1 MTTLLTPATLVLALL
16 WLALTAYVVLAGA
29 DFGGG
34 VWDALARGPS
44 AREQRRL
51 VAEAM
56 GPVWEANHVW
66 LIALITGLFTAFP
79 LAFASLSLALYAP
92 LSIAVIGIVLRG
104 AAFAFRAHGTAA
116 VGPTTP
122 WGVLFGVASV
132 VTPALLGAA
141 AAATASGAIRVS
153 VAGAV
158 SLSPAL
164 PWLTP
169 FALDC
174 AVLGLAL
181 SAQQAAVYLAV
192 EADDAGEPALR
203 RHFQR
208 RALVALGVTAA
219 AAIAGLPL
227 ARAWAPVLA
236 TGLVGRALPLLILVA
251 LAGAG
256 CAVAL
261 ARGQVRWGRGLAV
274 IEAAAIVWAWG
285 VAQYPYLIVPDVTVA
300 NSAASQTTLIGFIA
314 IAVGGGVLLIPALWL
329 LFVVF
334 KGHNPAQEATSRT
347 DLSRPG

>member
-1 MTTLLTPATLVLALL
+1 VNVTSLPCASKDVRTGSAWDDLAAADDNRTKPRIIRRRMT
-16 WLALTAYVVLAGA
+16 
-29 DFGGG
+29 DRDD
-34 VWDALARGPS
+34 DAAVRPSMRRHAIRTMEPLYRVAVAAR
-44 AREQRRL
+44 RFHRY
-51 VAEAM
+51 AM
-56 GPVWEANHVW
+56 
-66 LIALITGLFTAFP
+66 
-79 LAFASLSLALYAP
+79 
-92 LSIAVIGIVLRG
+92 
-104 AAFAFRAHGTAA
+104 A

-141 AAATASGAIRVS
+141 AAVTASGAIRVS
-153 VAGAV
+153 SRGAV

-174 AVLGLAL
+174 ALLGLAL
-181 SAQQAAVYLAV
+181 PAQQAAVYLAV

-236 TGLVGRALPLLILVA
+236 TGLVVRALPLLILVA
-251 LAGAG
+251 LAGTG

-261 ARGQVRWGRGLAV
+261 ARGQVRWGRRLAV

>member
-1 MTTLLTPATLVLALL
+1 MMTLLTPANLVLALL
-16 WLALTAYVVLAGA
+16 WLALTAYVVLAGS

-66 LIALITGLFTAFP
+66 LIAMITGLFTAFP
-79 LAFASLSLALYAP
+79 LAFASLSLALYVP

-104 AAFAFRAHGTAA
+104 AAFAFRAHGAAA
-116 VGPTTP
+116 VGPTTT

-153 VAGAV
+153 SVGAV

-174 AVLGLAL
+174 ALLGLAL

-208 RALVALGVTAA
+208 RTLVALAVTAGA
-219 AAIAGLPL
+219 AGAGLPL

-236 TGLVGRALPLLILVA
+236 AGLLGQALPLLVLVTVA
-251 LAGAG
+251 SGG
-256 CAVAL
+256 CAVAV
-261 ARGQVRWGRGLAV
+261 ARGHVRWGRGLAIV
-274 IEAAAIVWAWG
+274 EAAAIVWAWG

-300 NSAASQTTLIGFIA
+300 NSAASRPTLIGFIA

-329 LFVVF
+329 LFAVF
-334 KGHNPAQEATSRT
+334 KGHNPAQDATGHP